1 MSSSD
6 AGFKGNIMWIGI
18 TNNRDWYWRLTRIM
32 MSRSCVVFGEY
43 LQHTSVSLLQN
54 KLLLSCI
61 WEITF

>member
-32 MSRSCVVFGEY
+32 MSRSCVVFGSKMGTHRNEWE
-43 LQHTSVSLLQN
+43 
-54 KLLLSCI
+54 KL
-61 WEITF
+61 